1 MPQAALSDLIRK
13 LQSLVRHASN
23 ELQPNQTLS
32 TSSPA
37 EDRLETALQIVRA
50 LNVEHSYDFATDQR
64 MVECLREM
72 PVERRRDYVQRV
84 FGNDFLRGLNEAPNG
99 AGFARTITTT
109 TTRRDGGATTTTTT
123 GNNNCLPGSCSLTH
137 RSSATTRA
145 VICKSEHFRS
155 QLENISEIERNMVI
169 LMERR
174 ELTVT
179 YICSP
184 SRINFGWEIFQT
196 LRMEGNVAMRY
207 GMNYFPLQHLRI
219 DSFLK
224 R

>member
-1 MPQAALSDLIRK
+1 
-13 LQSLVRHASN
+13 
-23 ELQPNQTLS
+23 
-32 TSSPA
+32 
-37 EDRLETALQIVRA
+37 
-50 LNVEHSYDFATDQR
+50 

-84 FGNDFLRGLNEAPNG
+84 FGDDFLRGLNEAPNG
-99 AGFARTITTT
+99 AGFAGTITTT

-123 GNNNCLPGSCSLTH
+123 VTTTVSQNPAALHTAH
-137 RSSATTRA
+137 TATTRA
-145 VICKSEHFRS
+145 VICKRRALSIPTRKYLGE
-155 QLENISEIERNMVI
+155 QRNMVI
-169 LMERR
+169 LMEGS
-174 ELTVT
+174 EVTVT

-219 DSFLK
+219 DFFLK